1 MSARPSTTSVIIPA
15 YNAERFVASAI
26 ESVLAQTRPVQE
38 IIVVDDGST
47 DGTAAVVRAF
57 AEVTLLEQ
65 ANRGPSAARNLAIAH
80 ANGEYI
86 APLDADDVWPVGRH
100 DRLSELLDNNPQV
113 DYVLGRQ
120 RFLIE
125 PGAPLPPWLPTLD
138 PDVVAQQELGRPTGV
153 LLARRSLFETIG
165 TFAEDMRYGEDAD
178 WFLRCADGGA
188 TVIEIDD
195 VVMYRRLHGDNMTMD
210 DAANRRALFEI
221 TKRRMARRRG
231 TK

>member
-15 YNAERFVASAI
+15 YNAERFVAAAI
-26 ESVLAQTRPVQE
+26 ESALAQTRRVDE

-47 DGTAAVVRAF
+47 DGTAEVVRRYP
-57 AEVTLLEQ
+57 EVTLLQQ
-65 ANRGPSAARNLAIAH
+65 ANSGPSVARNVAIAH
-80 ANGEYI
+80 ASGAYI
-86 APLDADDVWPVGRH
+86 APLDADDVWPPTRQEVLAG
-100 DRLSELLDNNPQV
+100 LLDSNLQV

-195 VVMYRRLHGDNMTMD
+195 VVMYRRLHGNNMTMD

-231 TK
+231 NK